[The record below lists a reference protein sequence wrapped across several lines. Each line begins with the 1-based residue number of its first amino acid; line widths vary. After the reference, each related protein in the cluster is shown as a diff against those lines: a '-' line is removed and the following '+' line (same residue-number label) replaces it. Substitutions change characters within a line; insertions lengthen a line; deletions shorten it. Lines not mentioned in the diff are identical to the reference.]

1 MFARI
6 VLAAVLA
13 VASGF
18 RRSSQNNSQAGATAV
33 QAANKYSPA
42 SVQEAWQN
50 HLDAFVAQ
58 DVDKIALDYDE
69 DSVLQIFYDN
79 DWTRDGGRGTL
90 EEFVGVD
97 AIKGFFTALFSGLET
112 ADINVPAFKEG
123 GGNPV
128 VEGGDVNSAHVFLVW
143 QAVNSGILKAT
154 DTFFWTKTF
163 KVRKQNIVATVAG
176 PAPGNPRRNP
186 PKPTPTTGP
195 IASGWQNH
203 FKAFG
208 AQDTPK
214 ILADYTEQS
223 VIRVWDWTTATYSE
237 SKGLAAI
244 EALFNGLWVAIT
256 AAEVGGDPGIGLPDE
271 FPRVEVGKKSVF
283 LVWRSYSHVQATDSF
298 LFDDKG
304 KITVQTI
311 VVSTKVEEAT
321 KVFPGGCPP
330 GQQLSRR
337 ECIDIASALGLKWKG
352 TKKWGSKPAGCL
364 QLGKNKHSVY
374 FNKHKTGTA
383 GTSVSSIC
391 LSKAKLTP
399 GPTPGPTPL
408 P

>member
-1 MFARI
+1 
-6 VLAAVLA
+6 VW
-13 VASGF
+13 
-18 RRSSQNNSQAGATAV
+18 RSYSHV
-33 QAANKYSPA
+33 QATDSFLFDDAGKITVQTIVVSTKVEEAPKYSPA

-58 DVDKIALDYDE
+58 DVDKIALDYDK

-79 DWTRDGGRGTL
+79 DWNRDGGRGTL

-97 AIKGFFTALFSGLET
+97 AIKGFFTALFSGLDS
-112 ADINVPAFKEG
+112 ADINVPPFKEG

-154 DTFFWTKTF
+154 DTFFWTNTF

-176 PAPGNPRRNP
+176 PAPGNPSRNP
-186 PKPTPTTGP
+186 PKPTPTNGP

-203 FKAFG
+203 FDAFG
-208 AQDTPK
+208 AQDTEK

-244 EALFNGLWVAIT
+244 KALFNGLFVAIT
-256 AAEVGGDPGIGLPDE
+256 AAKFGEDAGIGLPDE

-298 LFDDKG
+298 LFDDEG

-311 VVSTKVEEAT
+311 VVSTKEEAT
-321 KVFPGGCPP
+321 QVIPGGCPP
-330 GQQLSRR
+330 GHELSRR
-337 ECIDIASALGLKWKG
+337 MCRDIASALGLKWKG
-352 TKKWGSKPAGCL
+352 TKRWGNKPPGCL
-364 QLGKNKHSVY
+364 QLGRGKRRVF
-374 FNKHKTGTA
+374 FNKHLTGTV
-383 GTSVSSIC
+383 GTRHSSIC
-391 LSKAKLTP
+391 LVVKLP
-399 GPTPGPTPL
+399 SL
-408 P
+408 E